1 MAVTKKFNLTPT
13 RIKALRLVKDRPGGV
28 YVRLLAQELL
38 TSEYRQRVGSG
49 FAAQQA
55 TRSGAGYAV
64 PLIKAGLL
72 NKHAT
77 TYGWGRVSITEAG
90 LKVLSDIDAQE
101 SGLDAVLER
110 CIDVRNGGEQG
121 AT

>member
-1 MAVTKKFNLTPT
+1 MERKFNLTPT
-13 RIKALRLVKDRPGGV
+13 RIKALRFVKGRSGGV
-28 YVRLLAQELL
+28 YVSLLAQELL

-49 FAAQQA
+49 FSAQQA

-72 NKHAT
+72 TKHAT

-90 LKVLSDIDAQE
+90 LKVLSDLDAQE
-101 SGLDAVLER
+101 AGLDAVIER
-110 CIDVRNGGEQG
+110 CIDARDGGEQG
-121 AT
+121 ST